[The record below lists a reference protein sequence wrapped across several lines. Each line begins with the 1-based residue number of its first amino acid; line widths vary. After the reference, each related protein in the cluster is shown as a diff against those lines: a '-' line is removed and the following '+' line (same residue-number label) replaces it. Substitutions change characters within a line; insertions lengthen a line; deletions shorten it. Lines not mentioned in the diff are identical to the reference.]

1 MIKAKIINKI
11 ISNIEKELK
20 KPNGYR
26 SGQSLFELY
35 NNTDKKKMTT
45 YSKEVRN
52 TKLDPR
58 LKGGKEYGKTVR
70 YLTKKEIRELKQ
82 TDDLGI
88 STDASLINKN
98 QKIQRYMDRKR
109 RQV

>member
-26 SGQSLFELY
+26 SGESFYKLY
-35 NNTDKKKMTT
+35 TNTDKKKITT
-45 YSKEVRN
+45 YSKEVKN

-58 LKGGKEYGKTVR
+58 LKGGKEYGKTIR
-70 YLTKKEIRELKQ
+70 YLTNKEIKELKQ
-82 TDDLGI
+82 TNDPGV
-88 STDASLINKN
+88 STDASRIKKN
-98 QKIQRYMDRKR
+98 QKTQRYMDRKR
-109 RQV
+109 RQI